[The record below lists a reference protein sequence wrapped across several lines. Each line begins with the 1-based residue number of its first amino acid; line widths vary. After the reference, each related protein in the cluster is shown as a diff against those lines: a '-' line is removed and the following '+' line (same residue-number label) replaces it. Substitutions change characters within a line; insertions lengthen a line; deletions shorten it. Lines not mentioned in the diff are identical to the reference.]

1 MYLVLNKFL
10 LCWIFSL
17 HSLGVVMESQ
27 SFLSGV
33 TAWSTYLMK

>member
-1 MYLVLNKFL
+1 MYLITNKFEY
-10 LCWIFSL
+10 IEFFSL
-17 HSLGVVMESQ
+17 QSSGVVMESQ